1 MRLIIV
7 DIGSPQTLFVGL
19 TDLTDSSI
27 DARMAEGVPIV
38 LHECRYLRTI
48 LQLAPPANIVMK
60 DAVTA
65 MPVARN
71 NTTMKVLPRAYWWP
85 DQDKEGMRKLEQ
97 LIEACRQA
105 EMTERTG
112 LVS

>member
-27 DARMAEGVPIV
+27 DARMAEGAPIT

-65 MPVARN
+65 LPVARN
-71 NTTMKVLPRAYWWP
+71 NTTVKVLPKAYWWP
-85 DQDKEGMRKLEQ
+85 DQDREALAKLKQ
-97 LIEACRQA
+97 LIDACRQA
-105 EMTERTG
+105 EVAERSG